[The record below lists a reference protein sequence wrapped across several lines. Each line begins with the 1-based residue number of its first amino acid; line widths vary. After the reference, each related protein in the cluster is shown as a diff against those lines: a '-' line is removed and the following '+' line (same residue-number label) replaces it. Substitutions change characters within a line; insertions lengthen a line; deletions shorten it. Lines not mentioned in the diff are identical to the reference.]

1 MLGTERGRT
10 SLTSGEQW
18 SIAVLGVIALMTFF
32 FPLLWIHVPIA
43 GDQTFTGD
51 DAVSRIGGSSP
62 FPSPQRGP
70 FLPNAGPNSSLPW
83 SIRWFAPTPIQ
94 IVVALACALLTVVGR
109 LRPPRF
115 RGKEVLLER
124 CAA

>member
-1 MLGTERGRT
+1 MGNPNFVLGTERRRT
-10 SLTSGEQW
+10 PLTSGERR

-51 DAVSRIGGSSP
+51 DAVSRIGSTSP
-62 FPSPQRGP
+62 FP
-70 FLPNAGPNSSLPW
+70 PNAGPNSSLPW
-83 SIRWFAPTPIQ
+83 SIRWFALTPIR
-94 IVVALACALLTVVGR
+94 IVVAPACALLTVVGR